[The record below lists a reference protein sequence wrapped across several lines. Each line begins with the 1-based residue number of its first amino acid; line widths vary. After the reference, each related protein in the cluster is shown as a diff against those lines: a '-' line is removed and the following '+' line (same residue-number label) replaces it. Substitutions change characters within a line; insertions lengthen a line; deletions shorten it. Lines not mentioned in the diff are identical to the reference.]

1 MGLGILEFQ
10 ESMSERAHGL
20 FDQALPICQDVA
32 YKQGEANCH
41 LMLGRLDV
49 VEKAYSTAQEHLT
62 RALSLFEQIGDE
74 RGRDD
79 CYETLSGLRN
89 GVAER

>member
-1 MGLGILEFQ
+1 MLEFQ
-10 ESMSERAHGL
+10 ESMSERARVL
-20 FDQALPICQDVA
+20 FLQALPICKDVA
-32 YKQGEANCH
+32 YRQGEANCY

-49 VEKAYSTAQEHLT
+49 MEKAYSTAQENLT

-89 GVAER
+89 GGAGR